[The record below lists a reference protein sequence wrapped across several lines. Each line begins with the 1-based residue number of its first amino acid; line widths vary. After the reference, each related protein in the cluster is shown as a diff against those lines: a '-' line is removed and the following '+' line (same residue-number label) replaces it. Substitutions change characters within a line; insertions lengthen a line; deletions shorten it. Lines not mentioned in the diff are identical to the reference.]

1 MIPRVSRK
9 ADAMRRNSLLPL
21 RITLLLSLVALGS
34 SCVAVDPDAL
44 DTPEGTGEI
53 ASASTLAEGFESGSK
68 TAYAVADVMLGTGL
82 WNLDEALIG
91 TSTSDLKAGAK
102 SARVRNSGRITMKFD
117 RVGAGTVTIRHG
129 TFGTDAGG
137 TWALFSSQNG
147 GGTWTQVGTSKL
159 TTGSLGTATFT
170 VNLSGTVRFQIRKL
184 DGSANRINIDDISIT
199 DPGDGG
205 GGGGGGGPGA
215 DISVHTTLGL
225 PSPSS
230 TSDPDSY
237 LSVKPGYV
245 LSYNSSRKIPNWVSW
260 ELNTSYLGST
270 DRQDDFRID
279 STLPSTLPQATLAD
293 YSGSGYDRGHM
304 CPSADRT
311 RTTTANSETFY
322 LTNMV
327 PQAGNNNRGPW
338 ANLEEYSRSLV
349 QTGKELFIIA
359 GGTFSSSSASI
370 GNGVKVPDQTFKVI
384 VVLDA
389 PGQGPGNVTANTRVI
404 GVLMPNRDSQIS
416 LSAPWRNFRVSIDQ
430 IEALT
435 GHDYLSDVD
444 PAVEAIIEARV
455 DNL

>member
-1 MIPRVSRK
+1 
-9 ADAMRRNSLLPL
+9 MRRNSLLQV
-21 RITLLLSLVALGS
+21 RIAILLSLVAPAAG
-34 SCVAVDPDAL
+34 CVAVAPDDPDA
-44 DTPEGTGEI
+44 TGEI
-53 ASASTLAEGFESGSK
+53 ASASTLAEGFESGTK
-68 TAYAVADVMLGTGL
+68 TAYAVADVTLGTGL
-82 WNLDEALIG
+82 WNFEEALIG
-91 TSTSDLKAGAK
+91 TSTSDLKTGAK
-102 SARVRNSGRITMKFD
+102 SARVRYGGRITMKFD
-117 RVGAGTVTIRHG
+117 RTTGAGTVTIRHG
-129 TFGTDAGG
+129 SFGTDGSG

-147 GGTWTQVGTSKL
+147 GGTWTQVGTSRA
-159 TTGSLGTATFT
+159 TTSSLGTATFT
-170 VNLSGTVRFQIRKL
+170 VNLGGTVRFQIRKL
-184 DGSANRINIDDISIT
+184 DGGANRINIDDVVIT
-199 DPGDGG
+199 DFDDGG

-215 DISVHTTLGL
+215 GISVHTTLGL

-245 LSYNSSRKIPNWVSW
+245 ISYNSSRKVPNWVSW
-260 ELNTSYLGST
+260 ELNTSYLGTT

-279 STLPSTLPQATLAD
+279 STLPSTLPQATLSD

-311 RTTTANSETFY
+311 LTVTANSETFY

-327 PQAGNNNRGPW
+327 PQAANNNRGPW

-359 GGTFSSSSASI
+359 GGTFSASSISI
-370 GNGVKVPDQTFKVI
+370 GNGVDVPDQTFKVI
-384 VVLDA
+384 AVLDA
-389 PGQGPGNVTANTRVI
+389 PGQGPTHVTTSTRVI
-404 GVLMPNRDSQIS
+404 GVLMPNKDSQIS
-416 LSAPWRNFRVSIDQ
+416 ASAPWRNFRVTIDQ

-444 PAVEAIIEARV
+444 PAVQAVIEARV